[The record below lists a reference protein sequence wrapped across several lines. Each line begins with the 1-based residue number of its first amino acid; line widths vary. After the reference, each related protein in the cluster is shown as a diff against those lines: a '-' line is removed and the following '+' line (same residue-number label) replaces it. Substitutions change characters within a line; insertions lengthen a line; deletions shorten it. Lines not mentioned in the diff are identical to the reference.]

1 MKPQQWGPLIWYL
14 IHSIAYSIKDDEFFI
29 KHKKSYL
36 KFYNSLQ
43 RIIPCPI
50 CRGHF
55 QSMMKNKDINKC
67 DSKESMIQW
76 TISKHNK
83 VNQRLKKRT
92 INKEKADILYDKIN
106 VKKILKSIDILTF
119 NTQRIIP
126 LQSYKNFFESL
137 RIIFP
142 IESFRVVYQEGMRK
156 NAIVVKDH
164 RTLIQWYKNLGN
176 YVSKNLGN
184 YVSKNL

>member
-1 MKPQQWGPLIWYL
+1 MKPQQWGPSIWYL
-14 IHSIAYSIKDDEFFI
+14 IHSIAYSIKDDDFFI
-29 KHKKSYL
+29 KHKNSYL

-67 DSKESMIQW
+67 QSKESMIQW

-83 VNQRLKKRT
+83 VNQRLKKKT
-92 INKEKADILYDKIN
+92 INKEKVDNLYNRIHF
-106 VKKILKSIDILTF
+106 KKILRAIDILTF
-119 NTQRIIP
+119 NSQRRIP
-126 LQSYKNFFESL
+126 LQGYKNFFESL

-142 IESFRVVYQEGMRK
+142 IESFREVYQNGMK
-156 NAIVVKDH
+156 NNKIIVKDH
-164 RTLIQWYKNLGN
+164 RTLIQWYKTLGH
-176 YVSKNLGN
+176 YISKNL
-184 YVSKNL
+184 